1 MNLVVTFNYL
11 GEINALEFLFNGGA
25 AGRGRESTSR
35 PYRLAEKP
43 FQVHYKGPFFRGTKE
58 ALGPSDETKN
68 SFFPIIY
75 FNSFFRHNALFHHP
89 SRIVRMIIH
98 LVFDHNIWPHLSYP
112 PPPPP
117 PGFYELYKSTIGADE
132 GPGRGTIIRGGAGEK
147 GN

>member
-1 MNLVVTFNYL
+1 M
-11 GEINALEFLFNGGA
+11 GGPPA
-25 AGRGRESTSR
+25 VGVNPRAGRIGWRRS
-35 PYRLAEKP
+35 
-43 FQVHYKGPFFRGTKE
+43 HFRSITKDLSFGE
-58 ALGPSDETKN
+58 PKKYPLGPSDETKN

-75 FNSFFRHNALFHHP
+75 FNSFFRHNALCHHP